1 MHIIWIFCSAK
12 YPEILQPIMTLV
24 TKTFRIC
31 KNFPVSIAD
40 ALTGFLWLWGRK
52 KKSQQKVLVRIT
64 KRVRDGCPEVDW
76 VGAFLTEAS
85 AAFAAVT
92 ACDRLLVTWWVFG
105 SDIHIY
111 MVCLGVKSTWTP
123 FLIQTQS
130 ANWPFQETR
139 CEGSLSS
146 AILARRCL
154 CCFDHFVD
162 LALLF
167 YLSDY
172 CHQHHQQLVI
182 AHNPCHWW

>member
-1 MHIIWIFCSAK
+1 MNF
-12 YPEILQPIMTLV
+12 
-24 TKTFRIC
+24 FRIC
-31 KNFPVSIAD
+31 KNFPVRIVD
-40 ALTGFLWLWGRK
+40 ALTGFLWLWGGK
-52 KKSQQKVLVRIT
+52 KKFQQKVLVRIT

-105 SDIHIY
+105 SDIHTY
-111 MVCLGVKSTWTP
+111 MVCLGGEINSSQSIVWVRFRTP

-139 CEGSLSS
+139 CVGSLSS